1 MTQPTKP
8 DNRPFSELV
17 TDALDQ
23 FAALVRGEVALVRA
37 EIDEKLHRALS
48 GIWLVVAAGI
58 FALVS
63 LNVLSAALVAAV
75 AALGLA
81 TGWAALIVGVAFLAL
96 ALAFWMAGAKAL
108 KPDTLTPDRTARN
121 LRRDATTL
129 KEAVTH
135 DQPH

>member
-1 MTQPTKP
+1 MTQQKS
-8 DNRPFSELV
+8 DNRAFSELV

-23 FAALVRGEVALVRA
+23 FTALVRGEVALVRA
-37 EIDEKLHRALS
+37 EVDEKLHRALS
-48 GIWLVVAAGI
+48 GVWLVVAAVI

-75 AALGLA
+75 AAMGLA
-81 TGWAALIVGVAFLAL
+81 TGWAALIVGVVFLVL

-108 KPDTLTPDRTARN
+108 KPETLTPDRTARN
-121 LRRDATTL
+121 LQRDATTI

>member
-1 MTQPTKP
+1 MTQQKS
-8 DNRPFSELV
+8 DNRAFSELV

-23 FAALVRGEVALVRA
+23 FASLVRGEVALVRA

-48 GIWLVVAAGI
+48 GVWLVVAAGI

-96 ALAFWMAGAKAL
+96 AIAFWMAGAKAL
-108 KPDTLTPDRTARN
+108 KPDALAPDRSARN
-121 LRRDATTL
+121 LRRDATTI

>member
-1 MTQPTKP
+1 MTQQKP
-8 DNRPFSELV
+8 DNRAFSELV

-23 FAALVRGEVALVRA
+23 FTALVRGEVALVRA
-37 EIDEKLHRALS
+37 EVDEKLHRVLS
-48 GIWLVVAAGI
+48 GVWLVVAAVI

-75 AALGLA
+75 AAMGLA
-81 TGWAALIVGVAFLAL
+81 TGWAALIVGVVFLVL

-108 KPDTLTPDRTARN
+108 KPDALTPDRTARN
-121 LRRDATTL
+121 LRRDATTI
-129 KEAVTH
+129 KEAVTN